1 MELVNAL
8 YVYKEAQKNYNAG
21 LVYETVSALLRLLA
35 PFVPHVTEELWHGV
49 IDADSSVHAQ
59 SWPKA
64 EAEAMKVDNVEIVLQ
79 VNGKVKGRLVVPAEA
94 GREELEKLA
103 VVLGTEGEGLAADTI
118 SNCDYTV
125 RIPMSHGVDS
135 LNVAAASAVAFW
147 QLGRQ

>member
-1 MELVNAL
+1 MLYMLIRKLRKITMPVWFMKPFPAL
-8 YVYKEAQKNYNAG
+8 RAVAI
-21 LVYETVSALLRLLA
+21 A

-49 IDADSSVHAQ
+49 IDAHSSVHAQ

-103 VVLGTEGEGLAADTI
+103 LADEHIAA
-118 SNCDYTV
+118 
-125 RIPMSHGVDS
+125 MVDVGKIVKIVCVPGR
-135 LNVAAASAVAFW
+135 LVNIVA
-147 QLGRQ
+147 RP